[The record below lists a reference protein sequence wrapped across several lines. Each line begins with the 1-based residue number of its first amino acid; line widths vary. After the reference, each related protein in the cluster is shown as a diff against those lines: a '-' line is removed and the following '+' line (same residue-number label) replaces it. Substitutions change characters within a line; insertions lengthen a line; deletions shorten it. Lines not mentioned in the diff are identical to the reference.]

1 MSCRPY
7 HGVVAGDV
15 AVFSEHR
22 RLLLGVAYRMLGSMA
37 DAEDV
42 VQEAWLRWSTVDEST
57 VVDSKS
63 FLVTTVS
70 RLAIDWS
77 RKLKAQRKIYPGEW
91 LPEPVSTEPG
101 AGERAELADS
111 VEFAMLVVLETL
123 SPLERAVFV
132 LREAFELPY
141 SEIAEVIGREDAA
154 TRQLAKRA
162 REHVAARRPRFEV
175 DRQRRRE
182 VTELFLA
189 AAVHG
194 DLGALTDLFVSD
206 VELVSDSGG
215 KAKAP
220 LRVIQGADKVGRFL
234 SAIANEEAAQ
244 AFMASIGAAPAKE
257 FAFEIADVN
266 AAPAL
271 VVYADGR
278 PINVLAFV
286 VEQGLIKTIYLVTN
300 PEKLGHVTNR

>member
-1 MSCRPY
+1 MAN
-7 HGVVAGDV
+7 VADDV
-15 AVFSEHR
+15 AVFTEHR
-22 RLLLGVAYRMLGSMA
+22 PLLLGVAYRMLGSMA

-42 VQEAWLRWSTVDEST
+42 MQEAWLRWSTVDESA
-57 VVDSKS
+57 VADPKAY
-63 FLVTTVS
+63 LITTVS
-70 RLAIDWS
+70 RLSIDWL
-77 RKLKAQRKIYPGEW
+77 RKVSAHRKVYTGEW

-101 AGERAELADS
+101 ASERAELADS

-132 LREAFELPY
+132 LREAFDLPFA
-141 SEIAEVIGREDAA
+141 EIAEVIGREEAA

-182 VTELFLA
+182 VTERFLA
-189 AAVHG
+189 AAVQG
-194 DLGALTDLFVSD
+194 NLGALTDLFASD
-206 VELVSDSGG
+206 VALISDSGG
-215 KAKAP
+215 RAKAP
-220 LRVIQGADKVGRFL
+220 LRAVQGADKVSRFL

-257 FAFEIADVN
+257 FTFDLVELNV
-266 AAPAL
+266 APAL

-278 PINVLAFV
+278 PINVFAFV
-286 VEQGLIKTIYLVTN
+286 IESGLIKTIYLVTN
-300 PEKLGHVTNR
+300 PDKLGHVTNR

>member
-1 MSCRPY
+1 
-7 HGVVAGDV
+7 VAGDV
-15 AVFSEHR
+15 TVFTEHR
-22 RLLLGVAYRMLGSMA
+22 GLLLGVAYRMLGSMA

-57 VVDSKS
+57 VADPKA

-70 RLAIDWS
+70 RLSIDWL
-77 RKLKAQRKIYPGEW
+77 RKVSAQRKLYAGEW
-91 LPEPVSTEPG
+91 LPEPVSTEP
-101 AGERAELADS
+101 AVSERAELADS

-132 LREAFELPY
+132 LREAFDLPF
-141 SEIAEVIGREDAA
+141 SQIAEVIGREEAA
-154 TRQLAKRA
+154 TRQLARRA

-175 DRQRRRE
+175 DRVRRRE
-182 VTELFLA
+182 VTERFLA

-194 DLGALTDLFVSD
+194 DLGALTDLLASE

-220 LRVIQGADKVGRFL
+220 LRAIQGVVKVSRFL
-234 SAIANEEAAQ
+234 SAISNEEAAQ
-244 AFMASIGAAPAKE
+244 AFMASIGAAPAHE
-257 FAFEIADVN
+257 FTFDLVELN

-278 PINVLAFV
+278 PINVFAFV
-286 VEQGLIKTIYLVTN
+286 IENGLIKTIYLVTN
-300 PEKLGHVTNR
+300 PEKLGHVTKP